1 MICRMRVYPVS
12 SLLLIVETEK
22 LRGWGS
28 FGEIGLFV
36 DVVLFGFA
44 FVLRFAL
51 HSRGNVE

>member
-36 DVVLFGFA
+36 ELVLFGFA